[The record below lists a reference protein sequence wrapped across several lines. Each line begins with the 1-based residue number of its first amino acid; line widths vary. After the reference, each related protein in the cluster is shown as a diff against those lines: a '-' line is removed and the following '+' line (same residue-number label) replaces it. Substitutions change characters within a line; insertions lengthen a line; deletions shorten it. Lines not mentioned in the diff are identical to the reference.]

1 MKSDI
6 EIAQNAKLKDIS
18 EIASM
23 LGIDAKGIEPYGH
36 YKAKISNETIE
47 NLKDKEDGKLVLV
60 TAVNPTP
67 AGEGKTTVSIGLAQA
82 LNRLGEKA
90 IAALREPSLGPVFGI
105 KGGAAGGGYKSSF
118 YRRYARYYKR
128 K

>member
-1 MKSDI
+1 MLSDI

-47 NLKDKEDGKLVLV
+47 SLKDKEDGKLVLV

-82 LNRLGEKA
+82 LNRLGKKA
-90 IAALREPSLGPVFGI
+90 T
-105 KGGAAGGGYKSSF
+105 
-118 YRRYARYYKR
+118 
-128 K
+128 